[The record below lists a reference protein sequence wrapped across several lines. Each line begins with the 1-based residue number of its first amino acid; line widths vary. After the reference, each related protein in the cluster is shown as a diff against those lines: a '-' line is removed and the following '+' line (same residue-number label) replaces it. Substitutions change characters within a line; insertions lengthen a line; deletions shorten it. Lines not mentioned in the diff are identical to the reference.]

1 MDGIII
7 HLDDGWHEMKVGSV
21 YEGEAV
27 PSKVKDEAP
36 TLRAKQ
42 TPYLAKRV
50 EAAPFG
56 KDLWVEA
63 ARRGVSQA
71 EEVVIVGDGASW
83 IWNVAQSQFG
93 AYRRIEIVDWYH
105 ATQHV
110 WPVAKTLY
118 GENTP
123 ETSHWAQAR
132 LQELWNG
139 DVETLLQE
147 FDAAATFRPSAGA
160 AVDEHRQYFS
170 ANLERLPYAKFRAA
184 GYQIGSGNIESACKR
199 VIAARLK
206 QASMIGSSQGA
217 IRIAHLRALVL
228 SHRWD
233 AFWKTRQPPKR
244 HYHRKAA

>member
-7 HLDDGWHEMKVGSV
+7 HWDDGWHEMKVGSV

-71 EEVVIVGDGASW
+71 EEVVIVGDGASC
-83 IWNVAQSQFG
+83 IWNLAQSQFG

-132 LQELWNG
+132 LQELCNG

-147 FDAAATFRPSAGA
+147 FDAAATFRPSARA

-170 ANLERLPYAKFRAA
+170 ANL
-184 GYQIGSGNIESACKR
+184 ESACKR

-206 QASMIGSSQGA
+206 QASMIASSQGA

-244 HYHRKAA
+244 HYHR